1 MMDFNYT
8 RKDLIK
14 LIKAKNK
21 KDYKFLLDEAIGM
34 ILVLN
39 GVFQKQKNYDFDEGV
54 ADFVSCSVT
63 NECDDLL
70 KHKKELRKK

>member
-1 MMDFNYT
+1 MKVNYK

-21 KDYKFLLDEAIGM
+21 KDYKFLLDEAVEM
-34 ILVLN
+34 IRSLN
-39 GVFQKQKNYDFDEGV
+39 GQFQKQKNYDYDEVV
-54 ADFVSCSVT
+54 ADFIDCSLT

-70 KHKKELRKK
+70 NNYKKSWEN